1 MFSLDGIKIILVEP
15 VGPLNVGSV
24 ARVMKNMGLS
34 QLVLVSP
41 QCDPLGEEARRMAV
55 HGVELLEQAQ
65 QVPSLAIALQ
75 GCHRAIATTARS
87 RSLETP
93 LETPRQAL
101 PWLIQPSLTT
111 ALIFGRED
119 RGLSND
125 ELNQA
130 HRFVGIPANP
140 NYTSLNLAQS
150 VAICAYELSQAQ
162 DQPDQQVTLPVDRLN
177 LATSEQLEGYYQ
189 HLERNLLTIGVLYP
203 HTAHARIEKLR
214 RLYQRA
220 QLTSEEVALLRGILG
235 QVDWLWQQLPA
246 SHSLSQKPTP

>member
-1 MFSLDGIKIILVEP
+1 
-15 VGPLNVGSV
+15 
-24 ARVMKNMGLS
+24 
-34 QLVLVSP
+34 
-41 QCDPLGEEARRMAV
+41 
-55 HGVELLEQAQ
+55 
-65 QVPSLAIALQ
+65 
-75 GCHRAIATTARS
+75 
-87 RSLETP
+87 
-93 LETPRQAL
+93 
-101 PWLIQPSLTT
+101 LIQPSLTT

-203 HTAHARIEKLR
+203 HTAHARMEKLR